1 MKEKKKRERSKKK
14 EKTPH
19 NTVANKEEEFKF

>member
-1 MKEKKKRERSKKK
+1 MQEKTKEKEEKKKKK

-19 NTVANKEEEFKF
+19 NYKTNIPNH